1 MVDWAN
7 IKKENAAYDEL
18 IAAGYQPQGRNSK
31 GKCAVFR
38 ISNEHR
44 NNEVQKTWAFD
55 SWQGAA
61 DYLINK

>member
-1 MVDWAN
+1 MIDREH
-7 IKKENAAYDEL
+7 IRKENAAYKEL
-18 IAAGYQPQGRNSK
+18 VAAGYIPQWINNK
-31 GKCAVFR
+31 GKCVVFR

-55 SWQGAA
+55 SWQDAA